1 MSTAK
6 QPSAMGANR
15 TGIIIQAGGSAL
27 DGVKAWSLDL
37 GLEGQLEQ
45 WQGPAD
51 HSGALLAVCPLAVSW
66 ESLERER
73 VQTDQEN

>member
-1 MSTAK
+1 
-6 QPSAMGANR
+6 MGANR
-15 TGIIIQAGGSAL
+15 TGIIIKAGLSAV

-51 HSGALLAVCPLAVSW
+51 HSGALLAVSPLAVRW
-66 ESLERER
+66 ETPEREK
-73 VQTDQEN
+73 VQAY